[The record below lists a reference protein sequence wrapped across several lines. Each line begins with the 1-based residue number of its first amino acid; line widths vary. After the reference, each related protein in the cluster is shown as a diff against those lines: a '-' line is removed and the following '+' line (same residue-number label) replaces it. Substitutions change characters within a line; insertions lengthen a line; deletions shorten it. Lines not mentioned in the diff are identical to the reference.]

1 MLDIEWR
8 ETVSKI
14 RSSDTLKNVFIAD
27 GLLLGKVIPKV
38 FFINVRDRVMR
49 RKKNMDIH
57 FQKCQKILCQTL
69 GIFCLGFEVWFL
81 IQFPGCPMEMWV
93 WFFFILYY
101 LCIHTKIEKVCSGM
115 WSQARV
121 VFRGIQGI
129 WVEKEVFQCCVTFH
143 PNN

>member
-1 MLDIEWR
+1 MKR
-8 ETVSKI
+8 ETDCIKNKI
-14 RSSDTLKNVFIAD
+14 IRHTKKCFYF
-27 GLLLGKVIPKV
+27 LLPTASCLVKL
-38 FFINVRDRVMR
+38 
-49 RKKNMDIH
+49 
-57 FQKCQKILCQTL
+57 FQKFSSSMLETEWWEKKKYGHTFSKMPKNFVSNFRHFLF
-69 GIFCLGFEVWFL
+69 GVWSLVFS
-81 IQFPGCPMEMWV
+81 PMEMWV
-93 WFFFILYY
+93 WFFFFIFYY

>member
-1 MLDIEWR
+1 MKRER

-14 RSSDTLKNVFIAD
+14 RSSDTLKNVFIAN
-27 GLLLGKVIPKV
+27 GSYLVKLFQKFSSSMLETEWWGE
-38 FFINVRDRVMR
+38 
-49 RKKNMDIH
+49 KNMDIH
-57 FQKCQKILCQTL
+57 YQKCQKMLCQTL
-69 GIFCLGFEVWFL
+69 GFFCLGFEVWFW

-93 WFFFILYY
+93 RLFSLQT
-101 LCIHTKIEKVCSGM
+101 HTKMEKVCSGI